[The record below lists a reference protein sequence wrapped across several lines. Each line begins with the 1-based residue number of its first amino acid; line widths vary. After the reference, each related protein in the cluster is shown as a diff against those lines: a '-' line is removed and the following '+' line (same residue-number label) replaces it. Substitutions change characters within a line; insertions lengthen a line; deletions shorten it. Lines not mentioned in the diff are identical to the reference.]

1 MNLPGYEDI
10 PGLTKKAV
18 EQIPRFLVGIK
29 RHWMSDPVKSC
40 VIEKALGL
48 TGSEV
53 RAIVSLLRIKTY
65 PIASGSKGYWW
76 AVRSCELVST
86 REHIQ
91 GRYRRLRAVDEGLE
105 RAQNNLLIG
114 MDYNQMK
121 LAL

>member
-10 PGLTKKAV
+10 PGLTERAV

-29 RHWMSDPVKSC
+29 RHWLSDPVKSH

-53 RAIVSLLRIKTY
+53 RAIVSLLRIKSY

-76 AVRSCELVST
+76 AVRSCELAST

-91 GRYRRLRAVDEGLE
+91 GRYRRLQAVDEGLE
-105 RAQNNLLIG
+105 RAQNNLRAG